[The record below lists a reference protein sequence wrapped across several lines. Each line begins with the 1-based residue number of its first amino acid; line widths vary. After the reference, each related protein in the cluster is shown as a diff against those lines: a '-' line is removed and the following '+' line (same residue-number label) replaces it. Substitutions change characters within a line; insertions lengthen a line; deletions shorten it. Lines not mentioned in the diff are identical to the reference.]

1 MGGKRLRRHLALA
14 FALLAAA
21 PAAAE
26 VAVLSGGAVEPGILA
41 AARAFRGASGVEVT
55 VRFATAPAIR
65 RRLGEGEAAD
75 VLVVPAALAEELAR
89 AGAAAGEGHAPV
101 GRVGVGVAVRRG
113 AAPPDIRTV
122 EAFRREVMG
131 AEALVFNTASTGLYM
146 DTLFDRMGLTDAIR
160 PRTARHPTGEAVLE
174 HLRHGE
180 GRQIGFGAI
189 TEILLYRDK
198 GVVLVGP
205 LPAGIQNSTL
215 YVAVPTA
222 RGAGRAEASGFLS
235 FLKSPEGLA
244 PFRAAG
250 IEE

>member
-1 MGGKRLRRHLALA
+1 MRGRFALA
-14 FALLAAA
+14 VALLLAAA
-21 PAAAE
+21 APAGAE

-41 AARAFRGASGVEVT
+41 AAQAFRRASGVDVA
-55 VRFATAPAIR
+55 VGFATAPAIR
-65 RRLGEGEAAD
+65 NRVRDGGEAAD

-89 AGAAAGEGHAPV
+89 AGSVAGGGQAPV

-113 AAPPDIRTV
+113 ADLPDIRT
-122 EAFRREVMG
+122 AKSFRREVLA
-131 AEALVFNTASTGLYM
+131 AESLVFNTASTGLYL
-146 DTLFDRMGLTDAIR
+146 DTLFERMGLTEAIR
-160 PRTARHPTGEAVLE
+160 ARTVRHPIGEAVLE

-180 GRQIGFGAI
+180 GRQIGFGAV
-189 TEILLYRDK
+189 TEILLHRDK

-205 LPAGIQNSTL
+205 LPDGLQNSTR

-222 RGAGRAEASGFLS
+222 RGAGSAEASAFLS
-235 FLKSPEGLA
+235 FLKSPEGLS